1 MLKIIVFLTI
11 ALAVNAETSL
21 EDEGGFGRY
30 LIEGRVFPPFEIK
43 DRENEDTNWWALT
56 RIHVN
61 GGEFIGFV
69 KKDGGFFVHNI
80 PSGSYIVE
88 VLHPQY
94 TFEPVRVEI
103 TSRGKFRARKL
114 NNIQTS
120 LVIQVPYP
128 LKLKALGKTRYFQT
142 REQWRITDFLFNP
155 MVMMMLFPVLLIMIL
170 PRLMNDPDTKK
181 DLEQIQKMTKYEMP
195 QVSDVVSNFLTA
207 NTSQVVPKE
216 KDGKKVQKPR
226 KRPVARE

>member
-1 MLKIIVFLTI
+1 MLKIIVLLTI

-30 LIEGRVFPPFEIK
+30 LIEGRVFPPLEIK
-43 DRENEDTNWWALT
+43 DRQNDDTNWWALT

-61 GGEFIGFV
+61 GGEFIGNICFNHKIISIRIKSTLNCILGFV
-69 KKDGGFFVHNI
+69 KKDGSFVVHNI
-80 PSGSYIVE
+80 PAGSYIVE

-128 LKLKALGKTRYFQT
+128 LKLKALGKTRYNYKC
-142 REQWRITDFLFNP
+142 D
-155 MVMMMLFPVLLIMIL
+155 
-170 PRLMNDPDTKK
+170 
-181 DLEQIQKMTKYEMP
+181 
-195 QVSDVVSNFLTA
+195 S
-207 NTSQVVPKE
+207 
-216 KDGKKVQKPR
+216 
-226 KRPVARE
+226 